1 MQEGAILEM
10 RGIGKRF
17 PGVQALKDI
26 AEIVAPV
33 NRDGGLGE
41 VLFRYVLEEDV

>member
-1 MQEGAILEM
+1 MLRAAGHPVAMEN
-10 RGIGKRF
+10 
-17 PGVQALKDI
+17 GVQALKDI

-41 VLFRYVLEEDV
+41 VLFRYVLEEDI